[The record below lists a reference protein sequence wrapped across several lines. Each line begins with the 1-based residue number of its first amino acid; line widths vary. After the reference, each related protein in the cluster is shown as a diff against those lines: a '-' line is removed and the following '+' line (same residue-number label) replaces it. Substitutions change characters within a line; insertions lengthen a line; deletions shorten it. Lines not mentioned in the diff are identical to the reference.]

1 MEAEAGLVA
10 GARLEPGLLVL
21 QGPPAKEDIM
31 EGVEQTLGALIP
43 GAGVAELQEQE
54 NRSQIYPGSASPPA
68 SPETLRS
75 TTAEVEEVSSSMENL
90 QEVPEGYSPLVTGR
104 VVVGDFGTEA
114 LLIVLQLNILHNSL
128 KWKYK
133 NLETIGKKYSSSV
146 NSY

>member
-43 GAGVAELQEQE
+43 GAGVTELQEQE

-90 QEVPEGYSPLVTGR
+90 QEVPEGYSSGQKL
-104 VVVGDFGTEA
+104 
-114 LLIVLQLNILHNSL
+114 S
-128 KWKYK
+128 
-133 NLETIGKKYSSSV
+133 
-146 NSY
+146 